1 MSRLP
6 PDAAIFSPSVARAAA
21 SAAKDW
27 SYVDAWLASR
37 FRGRPSGPPRF
48 ERNADTLRAL
58 LALAAL
64 NETAD
69 EQRDLLARVEADAL
83 AELELI
89 QAATATSN
97 SQDDDGDASGSSTSM
112 AVIRRDLLTALEAG
126 LTRDGRASLDAMA
139 AASVELGLA
148 HPTPAAISL
157 QLARLAARHAEVERD
172 AARVRSLRRHVDSEA
187 NRADAVAA
195 DAAGPAYRPPAD
207 LAKLNLEAQRRVR
220 ALETAAL
227 PEVRDR
233 AAALAAAAGGG
244 PPNPTVEQVR
254 ADEEAYLELLHRKRT
269 LDARLR
275 AFEGLPPDAAMARRE
290 LEARRDVLRR
300 LTQRRDAVF
309 EGLVERETPRKP
321 RG

>member
-6 PDAAIFSPSVARAAA
+6 HDAAIFSPSVARAAA

-37 FRGRPSGPPRF
+37 FRGRPAPPRF
-48 ERNADTLRAL
+48 ERNSDTLRAL

-64 NETAD
+64 NESAD
-69 EQRDLLARVEADAL
+69 EQRDLLAAVEADAL
-83 AELELI
+83 AELEA
-89 QAATATSN
+89 AATGHDGGEHGPPDAAT
-97 SQDDDGDASGSSTSM
+97 DLAS
-112 AVIRRDLLTALEAG
+112 VRRDLLSALEAG

-148 HPTPAAISL
+148 HPTPAAISAH
-157 QLARLAARHAEVERD
+157 LAGLAAARAEAEQA
-172 AARVRSLRRHVDSEA
+172 AARVSSLRRHVDGQA
-187 NRADAVAA
+187 ARADAVAA

-220 ALETAAL
+220 ALEAAL
-227 PEVRDR
+227 PEARDR
-233 AAALAAAAGGG
+233 AAAQAAAAGGRL
-244 PPNPTVEQVR
+244 PDPTVEQVR
-254 ADEEAYLELLHRKRT
+254 AEEEAYLELLHRKRA

>member
-27 SYVDAWLASR
+27 SYIDAWLASR
-37 FRGRPSGPPRF
+37 FRGRPAPPRF

-64 NETAD
+64 NESAD
-69 EQRDLLARVEADAL
+69 EQRDLLAAVEADAL
-83 AELELI
+83 AELE
-89 QAATATSN
+89 AAAAASGGSRN
-97 SQDDDGDASGSSTSM
+97 DDDGERDPGTDLAS
-112 AVIRRDLLTALEAG
+112 VRRDLLSALEAG

-148 HPTPAAISL
+148 HPTPAAISAHL
-157 QLARLAARHAEVERD
+157 TGLAAARAEAEQ
-172 AARVRSLRRHVDSEA
+172 ATARVSSLRRHVDGQA
-187 NRADAVAA
+187 ARADAVAA

-220 ALETAAL
+220 ALEAAL
-227 PEVRDR
+227 PEARDR
-233 AAALAAAAGGG
+233 AAAQAAAAGGRL
-244 PPNPTVEQVR
+244 PDPTVEQVR
-254 ADEEAYLELLHRKRT
+254 AEEEAYLELLHRKRA

-275 AFEGLPPDAAMARRE
+275 AFEGLPPDPAMARRE

>member
-6 PDAAIFSPSVARAAA
+6 HDAAIFSPSVARAAA

-37 FRGRPSGPPRF
+37 FRGRPAPPRF

-64 NETAD
+64 NESAD
-69 EQRDLLARVEADAL
+69 EQRDLLAAVEADAL
-83 AELELI
+83 AELEA
-89 QAATATSN
+89 AATGHDGGERDPPDAAT
-97 SQDDDGDASGSSTSM
+97 DLAS
-112 AVIRRDLLTALEAG
+112 VRRDLLSALAAG

-139 AASVELGLA
+139 AAS
-148 HPTPAAISL
+148 
-157 QLARLAARHAEVERD
+157 
-172 AARVRSLRRHVDSEA
+172 
-187 NRADAVAA
+187 
-195 DAAGPAYRPPAD
+195 
-207 LAKLNLEAQRRVR
+207 
-220 ALETAAL
+220 
-227 PEVRDR
+227 
-233 AAALAAAAGGG
+233 AAAAGGRL
-244 PPNPTVEQVR
+244 PDPTVEQVR
-254 ADEEAYLELLHRKRT
+254 AEEEAYLELLHRKRA

>member
-6 PDAAIFSPSVARAAA
+6 HDAAIFSPSVARAAA

-37 FRGRPSGPPRF
+37 FRGRPAPPRF

-64 NETAD
+64 NESAD
-69 EQRDLLARVEADAL
+69 EQRDLLAAVEADAL
-83 AELELI
+83 AELEA
-89 QAATATSN
+89 AATGHDGGERDPPDAAT
-97 SQDDDGDASGSSTSM
+97 DLAS
-112 AVIRRDLLTALEAG
+112 VRRDLLSALAAG

-148 HPTPAAISL
+148 HPTPAAISAH
-157 QLARLAARHAEVERD
+157 LAGLAAARAEAEQA
-172 AARVRSLRRHVDSEA
+172 AARVSSLRRHVDGQA
-187 NRADAVAA
+187 ARADAVAA

-220 ALETAAL
+220 ALEAAL
-227 PEVRDR
+227 PEARDR
-233 AAALAAAAGGG
+233 AAAQAAAAGGRL
-244 PPNPTVEQVR
+244 PDPTVEQVR
-254 ADEEAYLELLHRKRT
+254 AEEEAYLELLHRKRA